1 VDLANANICGADLST
16 VEDLTEEASTCTV
29 FTTIRGP
36 QAHPDRPGGL
46 PRIFQHSR
54 LLAGV
59 LSHQIR

>member
-29 FTTIRGP
+29 FTTICES

-46 PRIFQHSR
+46 PH
-54 LLAGV
+54 V
-59 LSHQIR
+59 VIRSAAH